1 VAPFS
6 YQDYVTPD
14 IDSAGLAEYFREQA
28 IQRALDERQRAKL
41 GYPTAAEPAQGV
53 TPSDIPTQTG
63 ARPEPKMFPNIPAT
77 REEMVAAN
85 IQRTLGRDRQMLG
98 AMVPG
103 SFTQE
108 QFVKELEGIKAMATT
123 PPETAVKAG
132 EGGFR
137 DILGEAKTIY
147 DPEKGRYVAK
157 FNLGAID
164 PRYGYQSVEAI
175 ESYLSRSE
183 NYPQVASTPRQ
194 TATDAARQA
203 PVTPV
208 PARPGAAAAGAGREE
223 TLRFGERAIRGGK
236 NVFWGGGKYG
246 GWQSPESIQKIKEE
260 NFRQNVLLPT
270 LLGKNPPAGIKQF
283 FGMK

>member
-108 QFVKELEGIKAMATT
+108 QFVKELEGIKAMTT
-123 PPETAVKAG
+123 GMPETAAKAG
-132 EGGFR
+132 EGGFS

-194 TATDAARQA
+194 TATAAARQA
-203 PVTPV
+203 PVTPA
-208 PARPGAAAAGAGREE
+208 PARAAARPTALRPGLTPGQVFMELAKQKYQQQQTEQAGKREE
-223 TLRFGERAIRGGK
+223 QALKFFRTGK
-236 NVFWGGGKYG
+236 TPFSEQVEKAYR
-246 GWQSPESIQKIKEE
+246 P
-260 NFRQNVLLPT
+260 
-270 LLGKNPPAGIKQF
+270 
-283 FGMK
+283 